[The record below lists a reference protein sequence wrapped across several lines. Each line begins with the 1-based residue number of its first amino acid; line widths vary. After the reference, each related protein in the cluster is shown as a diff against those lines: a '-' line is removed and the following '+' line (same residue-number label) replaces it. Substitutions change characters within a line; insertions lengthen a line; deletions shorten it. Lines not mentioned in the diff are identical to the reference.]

1 MYQVELWELMK
12 VEDSRSKTSDQE
24 VGLPVIRCS
33 CQIVKVAFFIEK
45 VPNKWGTAELWEG
58 PESQAGIS
66 QAWDPQATGPHS
78 MPSRGP
84 ASPTALSLA
93 PLRMTPYFLT
103 SAALFSQSPLA
114 PRSGHNALS
123 GSPQG

>member
-1 MYQVELWELMK
+1 MDQVELWELMK

-24 VGLPVIRCS
+24 VGLPVICCS

-66 QAWDPQATGPHS
+66 QAWDPQATGPLF
-78 MPSRGP
+78 MPNSGP
-84 ASPTALSLA
+84 ASPTALSL
-93 PLRMTPYFLT
+93 T
-103 SAALFSQSPLA
+103 SAALLSQSPLA
-114 PRSGHNALS
+114 PRSGHEALS
-123 GSPQG
+123 GGPQG